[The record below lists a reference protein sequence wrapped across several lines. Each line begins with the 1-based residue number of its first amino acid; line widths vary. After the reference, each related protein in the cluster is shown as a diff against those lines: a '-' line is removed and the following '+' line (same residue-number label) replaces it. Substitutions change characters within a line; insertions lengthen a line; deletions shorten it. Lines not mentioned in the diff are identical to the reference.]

1 MARKLDEARQI
12 VNELSPED
20 KEILAIELGL
30 EMKEVDPE
38 VKKAWLAEARR
49 RWKEFED
56 GKVEGIPAEEV
67 FKRIRQKLSEARHY

>member
-1 MARKLDEARQI
+1 MARTLDEARQI

-30 EMKEVDPE
+30 ELKEVDPE
-38 VKKAWLAEARR
+38 VKKAWLAEAGR

-67 FKRIRQKLSEARHY
+67 FKRIRQKLSEARHS

>member
-1 MARKLDEARQI
+1 MARTLDEARQI

-38 VKKAWLAEARR
+38 VKKPGL
-49 RWKEFED
+49 
-56 GKVEGIPAEEV
+56 
-67 FKRIRQKLSEARHY
+67 QKPDVGGRNLKMVR